1 MNKNWHLSFLSLIVS
16 HKSAWLVAVKTSY
29 LGAGNLQINDFVC
42 SLTFYVIANK
52 GFWIQLFLTKKIKN
66 DLNFHLSLFNCIEM
80 CFSFA
85 PHVINSLKHGLSQNP
100 KTLWHTHTHTYTS
113 VPFSCYS
120 DWNFHFVGFG
130 GTIRNSD
137 TRDARWSSNSWGLS
151 LLIYFSFIILYE
163 ASILLKCN

>member
-1 MNKNWHLSFLSLIVS
+1 MFSNFLCYCKQGFLDTTLPNK
-16 HKSAWLVAVKTSY
+16 
-29 LGAGNLQINDFVC
+29 
-42 SLTFYVIANK
+42 
-52 GFWIQLFLTKKIKN
+52 KKIKD
-66 DLNFHLSLFNCIEM
+66 DLNFHLSLCNCVEM
-80 CFSFA
+80 CFSLA

-100 KTLWHTHTHTYTS
+100 KTLWHTHTHTS

-130 GTIRNSD
+130 GAIRNSD
-137 TRDARWSSNSWGLS
+137 TQDARWSSNSWGLS